1 MNEPVVRPRARAGQ
15 IREGAG
21 RRRRIPPQDVEGQ
34 AVGQRRRVGRP
45 ARRNMHLMAEQP
57 AAEEHP
63 VPEVEVQPVV
73 APVVPRRVGRP
84 RLNPQPIA
92 EQPVAPP
99 VAEVEVQAVVAPV
112 VPRRVGRPRLN
123 PQPIAEQP
131 VAPPI
136 AEVEVPPVVAPTVP
150 RRGRPR
156 LIPQPIADQ
165 PVAPPVAVVE
175 VQPVVAPLIPRRG
188 RPRLLPQPIPEQPVV
203 EVQEEAVP
211 VVPRPVG
218 RPRRIPVPVTE
229 EPPVD
234 AAAPVNIRCGVCL
247 FNAVNRIFLPCGHTF
262 CSECIVRFTRNY
274 PCPQC
279 RTPFQTAIVFFLP

>member
-1 MNEPVVRPRARAGQ
+1 LNEPVVRPRARAGQ

-156 LIPQPIADQ
+156 L
-165 PVAPPVAVVE
+165 
-175 VQPVVAPLIPRRG
+175 
-188 RPRLLPQPIPEQPVV
+188 LPQPIPEQPVV